1 MLLIVRTP
9 LRPDLRRRHRQ
20 DRRSQIGGLIRSASA
35 PTARHYPSLG
45 RSPRTGVVMGRGLKA
60 RAMFGR
66 IADVATWIPV
76 VDGSGFQ
83 PYCFP
88 DHFPRA
94 AP

>member
-1 MLLIVRTP
+1 
-9 LRPDLRRRHRQ
+9 
-20 DRRSQIGGLIRSASA
+20 
-35 PTARHYPSLG
+35 
-45 RSPRTGVVMGRGLKA
+45 MGRGLKA

-66 IADVATWIPV
+66 IADVAPWIPV